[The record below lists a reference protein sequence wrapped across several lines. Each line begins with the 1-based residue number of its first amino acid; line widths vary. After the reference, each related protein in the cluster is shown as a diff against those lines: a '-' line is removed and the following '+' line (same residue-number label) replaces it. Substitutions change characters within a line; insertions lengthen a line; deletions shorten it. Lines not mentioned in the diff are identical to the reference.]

1 MLMNLQMPQS
11 VLSSYYLGLSG
22 RSSHAFARIV
32 CSKDFIDGRCEIK
45 IYSSGAS
52 GESFARNSV
61 AACLRIAQ
69 RLLKAGVSITPV
81 RWHDDFV
88 GYSDLATNVGMT
100 HEAVRL
106 LATGKRGPGDF
117 PKPRGYIG
125 VAANRSPIWTWAEVS
140 PWFNANYEIKDV
152 EHFPNNDQIIEINAR
167 LSALRKKFQPKSLAT
182 I

>member
-1 MLMNLQMPQS
+1 MTTYSLELEIQGWESDNRTQEK
-11 VLSSYYLGLSG
+11 VLDGSMFDLLWSTSNGISTVFTECET
-22 RSSHAFARIV
+22 SNPVDA
-32 CSKDFIDGRCEIK
+32 CS
-45 IYSSGAS
+45 
-52 GESFARNSV
+52 
-61 AACLRIAQ
+61 LIAQ

-88 GYSDLATNVGMT
+88 GYSDLATNIGMT

-125 VAANRSPIWTWAEVS
+125 IAANRSPIWTWAEVS
-140 PWFNANYEIKDV
+140 PWFNANYEIKNE
-152 EHFPNNDQIIEINAR
+152 EHFPSNDQIIEINAR
-167 LSALRKKFQPKSLAT
+167 LSALRKKFQPKSFAT